1 MFKTCRPKYLVI
13 LIKFKLFMYYIPH
26 EISCT
31 ISLTLVKMHQ
41 INISTCTKSY
51 ACQVVLA

>member
-1 MFKTCRPKYLVI
+1 MSKTGRPKYLVI

-31 ISLTLVKMHQ
+31 ISLTLVTMHQ